1 MRNKTEYSCNPMQ
14 QDIQKIWESDEQ
26 QQEADQKMCERRS
39 RYGTKEG
46 TDGSQQRQ
54 QGQQQ
59 QEQQETR
66 SVRLNT
72 HKKKGGFVFG
82 AKTKCR

>member
-1 MRNKTEYSCNPMQ
+1 MQ
-14 QDIQKIWESDEQ
+14 QDIQKIWESNEQ

-59 QEQQETR
+59 QEQQEKRMREAEHTQKKGA
-66 SVRLNT
+66 SSSALRLNAVKQT
-72 HKKKGGFVFG
+72 RRQLVS
-82 AKTKCR
+82 

>member
-1 MRNKTEYSCNPMQ
+1 MQ

-59 QEQQETR
+59 QEQQEKR

-72 HKKKGGFVFG
+72 QKKKGASSSALRLNAV
-82 AKTKCR
+82 KQTRRQLVS